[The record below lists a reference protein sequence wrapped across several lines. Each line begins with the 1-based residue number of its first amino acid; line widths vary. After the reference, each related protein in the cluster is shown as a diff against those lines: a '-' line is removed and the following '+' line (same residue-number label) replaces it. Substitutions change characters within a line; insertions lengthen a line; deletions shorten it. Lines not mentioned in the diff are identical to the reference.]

1 MCRTLSCS
9 TEQSIYYV
17 NYFKKKGADIV
28 SLIFGEK
35 YYTDKQIYL
44 HFKKIHDKTNCF
56 LMLHQQI
63 LENGISSNP
72 PFVYYSIDLLNKISN
87 LSRFIAMK
95 EDAKNEIY
103 TKRICQK
110 VSNKMIIITSGGG
123 KRQWLAA
130 SKFGCTSW
138 LSGVSNLNPKIAVD
152 FYNFYKLRK
161 TKQMNIILK
170 YIEDPFFKIKDKYGW
185 HLTIKAF
192 LELNK
197 NYQKFE
203 RSPLKE
209 IDKKGF
215 FKCKQVY
222 EKNKKTNYKTKIRKI
237 SQMSKSKKKTKIIA
251 FIPARSGSTRVKNK
265 NIRLIKDRP
274 LIYWSIYKAIISK
287 VFDKIIFSS
296 DSTYYYKL
304 LTNYLKKDKLVYK
317 NLTFD
322 KRDKLHSKV
331 NSKIFDY
338 LKFDLIKKYKLNKGD
353 LLVQMLPTCPL
364 RSVKT
369 IKNTINYSLQKN
381 RNCFSVS
388 EYDFH
393 ITFGLSIKN
402 DKWTLIF
409 KKSPMITGKHRVKL
423 KKILSSNGSN

>member
-1 MCRTLSCS
+1 
-9 TEQSIYYV
+9 
-17 NYFKKKGADIV
+17 
-28 SLIFGEK
+28 
-35 YYTDKQIYL
+35 
-44 HFKKIHDKTNCF
+44 
-56 LMLHQQI
+56 
-63 LENGISSNP
+63 
-72 PFVYYSIDLLNKISN
+72 
-87 LSRFIAMK
+87 
-95 EDAKNEIY
+95 
-103 TKRICQK
+103 
-110 VSNKMIIITSGGG
+110 
-123 KRQWLAA
+123 
-130 SKFGCTSW
+130 
-138 LSGVSNLNPKIAVD
+138 
-152 FYNFYKLRK
+152 
-161 TKQMNIILK
+161 
-170 YIEDPFFKIKDKYGW
+170 
-185 HLTIKAF
+185 
-192 LELNK
+192 
-197 NYQKFE
+197 
-203 RSPLKE
+203 
-209 IDKKGF
+209 
-215 FKCKQVY
+215 
-222 EKNKKTNYKTKIRKI
+222 
-237 SQMSKSKKKTKIIA
+237 MSKSKKKCKIIA

-338 LKFDLIKKYKLNKGD
+338 LKFDLFKKYKLNKDD

-369 IKNTINYSLQKN
+369 IKNTINYSLQNN

-402 DKWTLIF
+402 DKWTPVF
-409 KKSPMITGKHRVKL
+409 EKKSPMISGKTQSQTQKKYYHPTGVINCLHVGSLGKKVKSIYQNASPIIISRSESFDIDTEDDL
-423 KKILSSNGSN
+423 KFIKKIF